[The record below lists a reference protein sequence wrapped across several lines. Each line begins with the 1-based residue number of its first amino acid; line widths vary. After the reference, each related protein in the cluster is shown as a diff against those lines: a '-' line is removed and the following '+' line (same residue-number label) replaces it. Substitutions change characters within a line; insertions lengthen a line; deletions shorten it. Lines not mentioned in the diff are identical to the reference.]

1 MNKTKSFSLM
11 ISILSIMAIAVM
23 LPFQFV
29 SGNKTNA
36 LTNTSQSVSVNVD
49 TDYFAETSSQ
59 NDTQKVLEYKL
70 YGTDADSYN
79 FLSFFSAKYNDD
91 RYSSI
96 EDAYQD
102 YYHYGR
108 SLAAAGKG
116 SGETVLTSNF
126 SISDSLK
133 FAGQNGYLTIQPNVR
148 YSGNNRTMVEVNFYA
163 DGSVL
168 FATGEDMDITT
179 EKTLTSLSNPVGNY
193 ATISNNY
200 SFELIASASGKNLI
214 IWAGRSE
221 AYFYTP
227 SFTLTST
234 DVTKPTKSS
243 TKELFT
249 FNTTDWTNSRTVT
262 INVAD
267 SQAGLYKV
275 VFKGQ
280 DPNSAG
286 TEIANFTENT
296 KDNSA
301 EFTVTENG
309 TYYIDVYDNV
319 GNKTTFEYVEEKID
333 VFAPEVTITSLD
345 DVNIANATLNLTARE
360 YKFNISVVDNSSTT
374 IYYTTDGT
382 TPTLESKTL
391 TNGENTITFAKGG
404 EFTVN
409 IRVIDEFGNETSTK
423 FNVTVPGEYT
433 ITQNL
438 LDSQKTSTVLTS
450 LGGLYGQ
457 NVSYTITPS
466 IKDGDIEYIFYKA
479 YLINGE
485 QVSEIFVEDNRIEF
499 PVNETANVRLDYRRI
514 VNITYLGVESDVVQF
529 DTDVAEVIE
538 SLTWQFT
545 NFYDEPIS
553 TLDGQDYVNAVY
565 LLDNEIY
572 FASGAF
578 TLVNLDV
585 TDNELSFVD
594 SSDAVQNFADYLQIT
609 NSANFLNYTIEYTD
623 ANEKTYTAENYNIS
637 LPAGAYT
644 YKITLNGAYVLNS
657 ATASNVLTGEF
668 EVSKKQ
674 ITLSLD
680 TVSKVYDG
688 EQYEYNADLGY
699 KYTIQYLQ
707 NSETV
712 TPVSAGTY
720 TILVTLNEDN
730 YSGSAE
736 TTLTINKRPIT
747 ISITGGQNK
756 YYNTDDPS
764 EFTYEILSGETVK
777 DDVLGIEINR
787 EAGEDAG
794 SYALFVNEDLLNPN
808 YQVNYLE
815 EVFTILPINVVLRVN
830 SVSKVYGTNDPEFTV
845 TKMSGAIDD
854 LGKITFTRVAGENV
868 GRYVISITDWANKNY
883 SPTVLNGTLTIEP
896 RTIEISLDSAT
907 KEFGASDP
915 EFTYTINSGE
925 LLPNDTLNLNIT
937 REYGENVGE
946 YKLTFKSSANRN
958 YNVTVKENDAKLT
971 ITKAQLTITAQNT
984 SKVFGANDTELT
996 WTADKDFVASAI
1008 SGKLSRVAGED
1019 AGQYDITQGTLT
1031 SDNYDI
1037 IFVGGT
1043 FTITPATLFVDIA
1056 NLVKTYGES
1065 DPAYIY
1071 QVRNS
1076 NVEITLNREAGEDAG
1091 TYKITASI
1099 DNPNYELIY
1108 NEAYLTIQKADAVI
1122 TVEDA
1127 QFIYDG
1133 TNKTIPATLNCT
1145 GDLTITYYRNG
1156 EVVDSAINAGD
1167 YTATIRFAGNENYN
1181 SASTQISFS
1190 IAKAD
1195 AQIVVYRNIFVY
1207 SGSAFEPQ
1215 IACNLPYRITFLD
1228 GSTSNQIGEHDYI
1241 LEICD
1246 EAGNVNANYN
1256 TFSGYVKIVE
1266 VPTNQTT
1273 GGSVVFE
1280 SGDVDN
1286 ENINL
1291 TLDEIKDLQGAENAV
1306 NGSVDKVYEIGYNQ
1320 SSEAVVKVELDYE
1333 TDDYSNV
1340 YVYAYND
1347 NNEAKLL
1354 SYQIIDG
1361 KIVFSIDAENM
1372 KIAIVKQTA
1381 GISIVTLGA
1390 LIVLGAVIAWIVISK
1405 TRKHKKTNIIK
1416 IS

>member
-36 LTNTSQSVSVNVD
+36 LSNTSQSVSVNVD
-49 TDYFAETSSQ
+49 TGYFAETSSQ

-70 YGTDADSYN
+70 YGTDADNYDISSYFN
-79 FLSFFSAKYNDD
+79 ITHEDD
-91 RYSSI
+91 RYVSGDSI
-96 EDAYQD
+96 NKDSYYYQRT
-102 YYHYGR
+102 YGATN
-108 SLAAAGKG
+108 SGAGK
-116 SGETVLTSNF
+116 TTLTSN
-126 SISDSLK
+126 ISLSNNLK
-133 FAGQNGYLTIQPNVR
+133 FAGLNGYLTIQPKVS
-148 YSGNNRTMVEVNFYA
+148 YSANKWTQISINFNQENTNLYSISGQYNIGQTAIVVGAKQVTNNNF
-163 DGSVL
+163 
-168 FATGEDMDITT
+168 
-179 EKTLTSLSNPVGNY
+179 TLEMT
-193 ATISNNY
+193 
-200 SFELIASASGKNLI
+200 ASARLDRWGQIKTGN
-214 IWAGRSE
+214 AT
-221 AYFYTP
+221 FYTP

-243 TKELFT
+243 SKELFT

-267 SQAGLYKV
+267 NQAGLYKI
-275 VFKGQ
+275 VFKGK

-345 DVNIANATLNLTARE
+345 DENIANTTLNLTARE
-360 YKFNISVVDNSSTT
+360 YKFNTSVVDNSSTT

-409 IRVIDEFGNETSTK
+409 IRVIDEFGNEASTK

-438 LDSQKTSTVLTS
+438 LDSQKTSIVLTS

-514 VNITYLGVESDVVQF
+514 VNITYLGVENDVVQF
-529 DTDVAEVIE
+529 DADVAEVIE
-538 SLTWQFT
+538 SVTWQFT

-578 TLVNLDV
+578 TLVNLNV

-623 ANEKTYTAENYNIS
+623 TNEKTYTRENYNIS

-657 ATASNVLTGEF
+657 ATAINVLTGEF

-699 KYTIQYLQ
+699 NCTVQYLQ

-845 TKMSGAIDD
+845 TTMSGAIDD

-868 GRYVISITDWANKNY
+868 GRYVISIADWANKNY

-896 RTIEISLDSAT
+896 RTIEISLDSVT

-971 ITKAQLTITAQNT
+971 ITKAFK
-984 SKVFGANDTELT
+984 S
-996 WTADKDFVASAI
+996 S
-1008 SGKLSRVAGED
+1008 
-1019 AGQYDITQGTLT
+1019 
-1031 SDNYDI
+1031 
-1037 IFVGGT
+1037 
-1043 FTITPATLFVDIA
+1043 
-1056 NLVKTYGES
+1056 
-1065 DPAYIY
+1065 
-1071 QVRNS
+1071 
-1076 NVEITLNREAGEDAG
+1076 
-1091 TYKITASI
+1091 
-1099 DNPNYELIY
+1099 
-1108 NEAYLTIQKADAVI
+1108 
-1122 TVEDA
+1122 
-1127 QFIYDG
+1127 
-1133 TNKTIPATLNCT
+1133 
-1145 GDLTITYYRNG
+1145 
-1156 EVVDSAINAGD
+1156 
-1167 YTATIRFAGNENYN
+1167 
-1181 SASTQISFS
+1181 
-1190 IAKAD
+1190 
-1195 AQIVVYRNIFVY
+1195 
-1207 SGSAFEPQ
+1207 
-1215 IACNLPYRITFLD
+1215 
-1228 GSTSNQIGEHDYI
+1228 
-1241 LEICD
+1241 LE
-1246 EAGNVNANYN
+1246 
-1256 TFSGYVKIVE
+1256 F
-1266 VPTNQTT
+1266 
-1273 GGSVVFE
+1273 
-1280 SGDVDN
+1280 
-1286 ENINL
+1286 
-1291 TLDEIKDLQGAENAV
+1291 
-1306 NGSVDKVYEIGYNQ
+1306 
-1320 SSEAVVKVELDYE
+1320 
-1333 TDDYSNV
+1333 
-1340 YVYAYND
+1340 
-1347 NNEAKLL
+1347 
-1354 SYQIIDG
+1354 
-1361 KIVFSIDAENM
+1361 
-1372 KIAIVKQTA
+1372 
-1381 GISIVTLGA
+1381 
-1390 LIVLGAVIAWIVISK
+1390 
-1405 TRKHKKTNIIK
+1405 KK
-1416 IS
+1416 